1 LLALFGLFAYLVAVF
16 ASIKRFDLFVGG
28 SQSERVRRAQWI
40 SFISYMSGGLVA
52 TATGCFNPE
61 GMKMV
66 LGSAVPSSFGG
77 PVAMLSMMR
86 CLNKEKVTGIPPFKM
101 ERSWPL
107 IAGCSAFVLTYAIVF
122 GHTLV
127 LK

>member
-1 LLALFGLFAYLVAVF
+1 MLALFGLFAYLVAVF